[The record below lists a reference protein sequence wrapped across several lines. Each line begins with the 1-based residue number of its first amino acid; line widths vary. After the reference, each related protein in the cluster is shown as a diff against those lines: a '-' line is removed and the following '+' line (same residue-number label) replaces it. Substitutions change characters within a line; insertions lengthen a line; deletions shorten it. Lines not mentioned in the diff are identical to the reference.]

1 MQKSSCS
8 KDGIEDLARLGPSNS
23 LSQKVWV
30 LIYSR
35 AKEGK
40 EGGAGSFPIALRA
53 GKCK

>member
-1 MQKSSCS
+1 MQKSSCY
-8 KDGIEDLARLGPSNS
+8 KDGIQDLARLGLPNS

-30 LIYSR
+30 FIYSR
-35 AKEGK
+35 AKERK